1 MLYTNNV
8 QYTIRGKI
16 RDVIWTCNQK
26 LTWVSLIYRT
36 EPTSKQWENKKKL
49 ESKKRVCTEVSINSP
64 GNPCG
69 VSPEEEKQRL
79 WREGFAEKEGA
90 VHYCKDGKASPAPR
104 STTMH
109 VHPKSTSNNDETTG
123 LNAHNGRASCS
134 TGHQPVIS
142 HDLLGGWSIDVTQ
155 RPVRTPGNTSA
166 MCEQQQGLNWGGDP
180 AGSQIRH
187 LLFEIQFL

>member
-1 MLYTNNV
+1 MHRS
-8 QYTIRGKI
+8 I
-16 RDVIWTCNQK
+16 D
-26 LTWVSLIYRT
+26 
-36 EPTSKQWENKKKL
+36 KQSG
-49 ESKKRVCTEVSINSP
+49 ESMWSQS
-64 GNPCG
+64 
-69 VSPEEEKQRL
+69 
-79 WREGFAEKEGA
+79 WRRKTKAAAGRICRKEGA

-166 MCEQQQGLNWGGDP
+166 MCEQQQGLNWGGGFRRISDP
-180 AGSQIRH
+180 APLIWDPVPLITDFVPHNWGPGTFLLGSTTLHSLYLSI
-187 LLFEIQFL
+187 FLYAWCFVQT